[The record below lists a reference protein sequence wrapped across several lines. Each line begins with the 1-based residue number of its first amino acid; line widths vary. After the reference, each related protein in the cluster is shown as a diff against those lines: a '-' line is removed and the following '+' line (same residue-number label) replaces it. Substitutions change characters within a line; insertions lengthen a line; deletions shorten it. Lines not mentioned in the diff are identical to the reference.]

1 MENLRKLFCF
11 ICNKLYDPSIHIP
24 LILPTCNH
32 TICSKCIQEIL
43 IKNNSLICPIDNIIY
58 KEINSI
64 EQLKINKQLIEDIKK
79 KSHKNSKKNNIT
91 FEDIS
96 NSKEINFLKN
106 ESCYDLNNN
115 NIFNLNNNS
124 FSSTFCNL
132 KSKNENSSV
141 CSIHLLLNNHLC
153 IHDKIKI
160 CSQCA
165 KNKLHINHEILT
177 EDELLK
183 QIENLIDKYQE
194 IDKKNYNNLIENIS
208 KKDINII
215 IDGKIN
221 NLKETINLTKNDIIN
236 NINIQFEQ
244 IIYYLDF
251 RKNELKQK
259 YNSYYNEIQ
268 KLNED
273 ILEWKTITINKLD
286 KLKEIN
292 NISIECFK
300 LFDNDPNKNFYN
312 LYQKGISLNEKY
324 NTLNT
329 SIDNLLKFC
338 NNGINIKSNN
348 DLIDKIKFIYKKKSN
363 NYQQLNNIILDKNN
377 KDNFIIN
384 SKIFN
389 IIENDQLINELNL
402 TKFYFENEKKT
413 SLNKSFDKKNDDLIK
428 RNLKQFEMKENV
440 KPIITLKQNYNN
452 NIYNNYNSYNYQNN
466 MNYNISI
473 KSDTKNKLSNNIEQN
488 YDKIFYY
495 KINAN
500 KNNIKNKKNQGK
512 KPINKISESIN
523 KLNSKTS
530 RNKIINKKESKS
542 NQKELINKKPIY
554 ISNNIKTI
562 NEFENSKISKI
573 INPIE
578 NSSFQDSFNNISN
591 IYYLS
596 SLFDKNN
603 ANEMSNIKDKLDTEN
618 SLLNFSKINYNINDE
633 NTKKNT
639 NNIELNKLI
648 INQLKSKSP
657 NFNGNKM
664 NGNNMIT
671 FCNILKKTENISF
684 DELLMEHCDLND
696 DDVNLLIK
704 TLIDKNISFEMLDLS
719 WNKLTDQSGLC
730 ILELIKKNKGLNIL
744 LLNNNSFSI
753 TLKKKFESYVNLGRK
768 GLGKIKFCI

>member
-1 MENLRKLFCF
+1 MENIKKLFCF

-24 LILPTCNH
+24 LILPICNH
-32 TICSKCIQEIL
+32 NICSKCIQEAL

-58 KEINSI
+58 KEIKTI
-64 EQLKINKQLIEDIKK
+64 EQLKINKQLIEDINVKRN
-79 KSHKNSKKNNIT
+79 KNSKKKNIT

-96 NSKEINFLKN
+96 NSKEIKSFKN
-106 ESCYDLNNN
+106 EPCYN

-132 KSKNENSSV
+132 KSKNEKSSV
-141 CSIHLLLNNHLC
+141 CPIHLLLNNNIC
-153 IHDKIKI
+153 INDKIKI

-194 IDKKNYNNLIENIS
+194 IEKKNYNNLIEDIS
-208 KKDINII
+208 KKDINKI
-215 IDGKIN
+215 IDRKIN
-221 NLKETINLTKNDIIN
+221 NLKESINLTKNDIIN

-251 RKNELKQK
+251 RKNELKNK
-259 YNSYYNEIQ
+259 YNANYNTIK
-268 KLNED
+268 KLKED
-273 ILEWKTITINKLD
+273 ILGWKTVTINKLD

-300 LFDNDPNKNFYN
+300 LFDNDPNNNFNN
-312 LYQKGISLNEKY
+312 LLQKGIELNEKY

-329 SIDNLLKFC
+329 SIDNLIKFC

-348 DLIDKIKFIYKKKSN
+348 DLIEKIKFIYKKKNN
-363 NYQQLNNIILDKNN
+363 NYQQLNNIIIDKNN

-384 SKIFN
+384 SKIYN
-389 IIENDQLINELNL
+389 IIENEQLINELNL
-402 TKFYFENEKKT
+402 TKFYFENEKKA

-473 KSDTKNKLSNNIEQN
+473 KSDSKNRLSNNIEQN
-488 YDKIFYY
+488 YDKVFYY

-500 KNNIKNKKNQGK
+500 KNIIKNKKKQGK
-512 KPINKISESIN
+512 KTINNISESIN
-523 KLNSKTS
+523 KLKSKTS
-530 RNKIINKKESKS
+530 RNKIMNKKESKS
-542 NQKELINKKPIY
+542 NQKELVNKKSIY

-578 NSSFQDSFNNISN
+578 NNSFQDSFNNISN

-603 ANEMSNIKDKLDTEN
+603 INEMTNIKDKLDNEN
-618 SLLNFSKINYNINDE
+618 SLLNFSKINYNINEE
-633 NTKKNT
+633 NTKKNS

-671 FCNILKKTENISF
+671 FCNIMKKTENINF

-696 DDVNLLIK
+696 DDINLLIK
-704 TLIDKNISFEMLDLS
+704 TLIDKNIFFEMLDLS
-719 WNKLTDQSGLC
+719 WNKLTDQSGLY
-730 ILELIKKNKGLNIL
+730 ILELIKKNKSLNIL

-753 TLKKKFESYVNLGRK
+753 TLKKKFESYINLGRK

>member
-1 MENLRKLFCF
+1 MENIKKLFCF

-24 LILPTCNH
+24 LILPICNH
-32 TICSKCIQEIL
+32 NICSKCIQEAL

-58 KEINSI
+58 KEIKTI
-64 EQLKINKQLIEDIKK
+64 EQLKINKQLIEDINVKRN
-79 KSHKNSKKNNIT
+79 KNSKKKNIT

-96 NSKEINFLKN
+96 NSKEIKSFKN
-106 ESCYDLNNN
+106 EPCYN

-132 KSKNENSSV
+132 KSKNEKSSV
-141 CSIHLLLNNHLC
+141 CSIHLLLNNNIC
-153 IHDKIKI
+153 INDKIKI

-194 IDKKNYNNLIENIS
+194 IEKKNYNNLIEDIS
-208 KKDINII
+208 KKDINKI
-215 IDGKIN
+215 IDRKIN
-221 NLKETINLTKNDIIN
+221 NLKESINLTKNDIIN

-251 RKNELKQK
+251 RKNELKNK
-259 YNSYYNEIQ
+259 YNANYNTIK
-268 KLNED
+268 KLKED
-273 ILEWKTITINKLD
+273 ILGWKTVTINKLD

-300 LFDNDPNKNFYN
+300 LFDNDPNNNFNN
-312 LYQKGISLNEKY
+312 LLQKGIELNEKY

-329 SIDNLLKFC
+329 SIDNLIKFC

-348 DLIDKIKFIYKKKSN
+348 DLIEKIKFIYKKKNN
-363 NYQQLNNIILDKNN
+363 NYQQLNNIIIDKNN

-384 SKIFN
+384 SKIYN
-389 IIENDQLINELNL
+389 IIENEQLINELNL
-402 TKFYFENEKKT
+402 TKFYFENEKKA

-473 KSDTKNKLSNNIEQN
+473 KSDSKNRLSNNIEQN
-488 YDKIFYY
+488 YDKVFYY

-500 KNNIKNKKNQGK
+500 KNIIKNKKKQGK
-512 KPINKISESIN
+512 KTINNISESIN
-523 KLNSKTS
+523 KLKSKTS
-530 RNKIINKKESKS
+530 RNKIMNKKESKS
-542 NQKELINKKPIY
+542 NQKELVNKKSIY

-578 NSSFQDSFNNISN
+578 NNSFQDSFNNISN

-603 ANEMSNIKDKLDTEN
+603 INEMTNIKDKLDNEN
-618 SLLNFSKINYNINDE
+618 SLLNFSKINYNINEE
-633 NTKKNT
+633 NTKKNS

-671 FCNILKKTENISF
+671 FCNIMKKTENINF

-696 DDVNLLIK
+696 DDINLLIK
-704 TLIDKNISFEMLDLS
+704 TLIDKNIFFEMLDLS
-719 WNKLTDQSGLC
+719 WNKLTDQSGLY
-730 ILELIKKNKGLNIL
+730 ILELIKKNKSLNIL

-753 TLKKKFESYVNLGRK
+753 TLKKKFESYINLGRK